1 MIIQLLGTGTSQ
13 GIPVIACECTVCKSS
28 DPRDKRLRSS
38 VHIQD
43 DGLSLVIDT
52 GPDFRQQV
60 LQANICRLDAVLFT
74 HQHKD
79 HVAGLDDVRSF
90 NFVQSK
96 PMPVYGNQLVLQQLR
111 VEFAYA
117 FAEERYP
124 GVPQIDLIEINGD
137 VIKIGK
143 HEIIPIKVMHH
154 KLPVFGYRLGDFV
167 YITDAKTIPDSEID
181 KARNAK
187 VLVINALQKENH
199 VSHFTLAE
207 ALEMIEE
214 LKPEK
219 AYLTHL
225 GHKMGLHHDLEKEL
239 PDGVFAGYD
248 FLTLEI

>member
-1 MIIQLLGTGTSQ
+1 
-13 GIPVIACECTVCKSS
+13 
-28 DPRDKRLRSS
+28 

-60 LQANICRLDAVLFT
+60 LQANIRRLDAVLFT

-96 PMPVYGNQLVLQQLR
+96 PMPVYGSQLVLQQLR

-117 FAEERYP
+117 FAEDRYP
-124 GVPQIDLIEINGD
+124 GVPQIDLVEINGD
-137 VIKIGK
+137 AIKIGK

-154 KLPVFGYRLGDFV
+154 KLPVFGYRLKDFV
-167 YITDAKTIPDSEID
+167 YITDAKTIPDSEIE

-199 VSHFTLAE
+199 LSHFTLAE

-219 AYLTHL
+219 AFLTHL
-225 GHKMGLHHDLEKEL
+225 GHKMGLHKELEKEL
-239 PDGVFAGYD
+239 PDGVFPGYD

>member
-1 MIIQLLGTGTSQ
+1 MTIQLLGTGTSQ
-13 GIPVIACECTVCKSS
+13 GIPVIACDCTVCKSS
-28 DPRDKRLRSS
+28 DPKDKRLRSS

-43 DGLSLVIDT
+43 NGLSLVIDT

-60 LQANICRLDAVLFT
+60 LQTNIRRLDAVLFT

-96 PMPVYGNQLVLQQLR
+96 PMPVYGSQMVLQQLR

-124 GVPQIDLIEINGD
+124 GVPQIDLVEINGQA
-137 VIKIGK
+137 IKIGN

-154 KLPVFGYRLGDFV
+154 KLPVYGYRIGDFV
-167 YITDAKTIPDSEID
+167 YITDAKTIPEEEMD

-187 VLVINALQKENH
+187 VLIINALQKENH
-199 VSHFTLAE
+199 LSHFTLAE

-214 LKPEK
+214 LRPEK

-225 GHKMGLHHDLEKEL
+225 GHKMGLHEELEKEL
-239 PDGVFAGYD
+239 PHNVFAGYD